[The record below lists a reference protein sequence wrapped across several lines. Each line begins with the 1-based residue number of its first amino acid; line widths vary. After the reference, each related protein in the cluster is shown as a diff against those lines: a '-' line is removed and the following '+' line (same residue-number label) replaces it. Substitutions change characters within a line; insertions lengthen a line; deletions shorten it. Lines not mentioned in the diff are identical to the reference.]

1 MEYLVYYMIVFARL
15 QKQEIQFILVHFIL
29 AIYYIAIKAL
39 MVRLFFLLL
48 FSYEMDFPPLHSHPF
63 QNW

>member
-29 AIYYIAIKAL
+29 AIYYIAI
-39 MVRLFFLLL
+39 
-48 FSYEMDFPPLHSHPF
+48 
-63 QNW
+63 